1 MTQGA
6 TIAVRMV
13 DDEASL
19 YIFSKSTGYSFEF
32 NTILY
37 TGIRINTN
45 HQTEMFCLIA
55 RFFSTENW

>member
-19 YIFSKSTGYSFEF
+19 YIFSKSTGYWLEF
-32 NTILY
+32 IH
-37 TGIRINTN
+37 I
-45 HQTEMFCLIA
+45 
-55 RFFSTENW
+55 FFV